1 MIYTLT
7 PLYAQQ
13 LESKKNA
20 MLAYGYAA
28 AAVVS
33 ALLFYKFGIRAAG
46 FSAVTWVV
54 AGLVHWKLN
63 ALHRMNLKAM
73 PFVQLEVDDE
83 RLIYRS
89 EIGERIS
96 FLKDLRAVRHDPAN
110 GAIELEF
117 HGGSSLQLDGFS
129 DDARLAAI
137 LALHAR
143 TPE

>member
-1 MIYTLT
+1 MIYTLA
-7 PLYAQQ
+7 PLYAQR

-20 MLAYGYAA
+20 TLAYGYSA

-54 AGLVHWKLN
+54 AGWVHWKLN
-63 ALHRMNLKAM
+63 ALHRVNLSAM

-83 RLIYRS
+83 RLIYRNGF
-89 EIGERIS
+89 GERIS

-110 GAIELEF
+110 GAIELDF
-117 HGGSSLQLDGFS
+117 HGGPRLQLEGFS
-129 DDARLAAI
+129 NNAGLAAI